1 MLTEQNPEPNSA
13 LKNPLVY
20 SSIALGIA
28 LIVVGWIFFSR
39 WQQNRGIDQRIR
51 EQRTEQQR
59 ESDRRA
65 VEQLGGNDFAILMF
79 YASPGIIHRGES
91 SSLCYGVSNA
101 KTVKLDPPD
110 MPVWPS
116 PNRCADVSPKKSTT
130 YTLTIADAAGT
141 TKTQSLEIKVR

>member
-1 MLTEQNPEPNSA
+1 MPEKKSA
-13 LKNPLVY
+13 AKNPLLY

-28 LIVVGWIFFSR
+28 LVVVGWIFFSR
-39 WQQNRGIDQRIR
+39 WQQNRSIDERVK
-51 EQRTEQQR
+51 EERTEKRQ

-65 VEQLGGNDFAILMF
+65 IEQLGGSEFAIQTF
-79 YASPGIIHRGES
+79 YASPGILHRGES

-116 PNRCADVSPKKSTT
+116 PNRCADVSPTKNTT
-130 YTLTIADAAGT
+130 YTLTIADAAGN

>member
-1 MLTEQNPEPNSA
+1 MLTENTPEPKSA

-28 LIVVGWIFFSR
+28 LIVIGWIFLSR

-51 EQRTEQQR
+51 EERSEKQKE
-59 ESDRRA
+59 EDRRA
-65 VEQLGGNDFAILMF
+65 VEQLGGNEFTIQMF
-79 YASPGIIHRGES
+79 YASPGIIRRGES

-101 KTVKLDPPD
+101 KTIKLEPPD
-110 MPVWPS
+110 MTVWPS
-116 PNRCADVSPKKSTT
+116 PNRCADVSPKKTTT